1 MPTLICGSLAFDTI
15 MVFPDRFKNYIL
27 PDQIHILNV
36 CFVNPEL
43 RREFGG
49 CAGNIAYNLKLLGGD
64 PLPMGT
70 VGKDFSDY
78 RQRLVALGISDEHIL
93 EIPELYSA
101 QCSITTDQDN
111 NQITAFHPG
120 AMGEAHRNSV
130 ANANG
135 VSLGIVA
142 PDGKEAMIQHAHDFA
157 AESIPF
163 MFDPGQNLPLFSKDE
178 LMTFLDQATWC
189 VMNDYESQLMMNT
202 TGESINTLAQQVDAL
217 IVTRG
222 GEGSVVY
229 TDGDEIEIPTVNVDQ
244 AIDPTGCGDAYRA
257 GLLLGLEKG
266 WDWQTSGRVGSLIG
280 AIKVQQEGT
289 QNHQF
294 SIDEFA
300 QQYENH
306 FERTLPQSRSSR
318 SAQKF

>member
-294 SIDEFA
+294 SMEEFSR
-300 QQYENH
+300 QYSLN
-306 FERTLPQSRSSR
+306 FGLDLP
-318 SAQKF
+318 A

>member
-70 VGKDFSDY
+70 VGKDFADY
-78 RQRLVALGISDEHIL
+78 RQRLVTLGISDEHIL

-130 ANANG
+130 ASASG

-157 AESIPF
+157 AESVPF
-163 MFDPGQNLPLFSKDE
+163 MFDPGQNLPLFSKEE
-178 LMTFLDQATWC
+178 LMTFLEQATWC

-202 TGESINTLAQQVDAL
+202 TGESINSLAQHVDAL
-217 IVTRG
+217 VVTRG

-229 TDGDEIEIPTVNVDQ
+229 TGDDEIEIPTVNVDN
-244 AIDPTGCGDAYRA
+244 AVDPTGCGDAYRA
-257 GLLLGLEKG
+257 GLLLGLENG
-266 WDWQTSGRVGSLIG
+266 WDWETSGRVGSLIG

-294 SIDEFA
+294 SMDEFA
-300 QQYENH
+300 QQYEAY
-306 FERTLPQSRSSR
+306 FERTLPQS
-318 SAQKF
+318 

>member
-157 AESIPF
+157 AEGIPF

-257 GLLLGLEKG
+257 GLLLGLQKG

-300 QQYENH
+300 QQYETH
-306 FERTLPQSRSSR
+306 FERALPQS
-318 SAQKF
+318 

>member
-130 ANANG
+130 ATANG

-300 QQYENH
+300 QQYEAH
-306 FERTLPQSRSSR
+306 FERVLPQS
-318 SAQKF
+318 

>member
-244 AIDPTGCGDAYRA
+244 AVDPTGCGDAYRA

-300 QQYENH
+300 RQYETH
-306 FERTLPQSRSSR
+306 FERALPQS
-318 SAQKF
+318 

>member
-70 VGKDFSDY
+70 VGKDFSEY

-300 QQYENH
+300 QQYETH
-306 FERTLPQSRSSR
+306 FERALPQS
-318 SAQKF
+318 

>member
-135 VSLGIVA
+135 ISLGIVA

-300 QQYENH
+300 QQYEAH
-306 FERTLPQSRSSR
+306 FERVLPQS
-318 SAQKF
+318 

>member
-78 RQRLVALGISDEHIL
+78 RQWLVAVGISDEHIL

-130 ANANG
+130 ATTNG

-300 QQYENH
+300 QQYETN
-306 FERTLPQSRSSR
+306 FERALPRS
-318 SAQKF
+318 

>member
-1 MPTLICGSLAFDTI
+1 
-15 MVFPDRFKNYIL
+15 
-27 PDQIHILNV
+27 
-36 CFVNPEL
+36 
-43 RREFGG
+43 
-49 CAGNIAYNLKLLGGD
+49 
-64 PLPMGT
+64 
-70 VGKDFSDY
+70 
-78 RQRLVALGISDEHIL
+78 
-93 EIPELYSA
+93 
-101 QCSITTDQDN
+101 
-111 NQITAFHPG
+111 
-120 AMGEAHRNSV
+120 
-130 ANANG
+130 
-135 VSLGIVA
+135 
-142 PDGKEAMIQHAHDFA
+142 
-157 AESIPF
+157 

-178 LMTFLDQATWC
+178 LMTFLGQATWC

-202 TGESINTLAQQVDAL
+202 TGESINTLAKQVDAL

-306 FERTLPQSRSSR
+306 FERALP
-318 SAQKF
+318 

>member
-130 ANANG
+130 ATANG

-300 QQYENH
+300 QQYETH
-306 FERTLPQSRSSR
+306 FKRALPQS
-318 SAQKF
+318 

>member
-1 MPTLICGSLAFDTI
+1 

-120 AMGEAHRNSV
+120 AMGEAHRNNV

-142 PDGKEAMIQHAHDFA
+142 PDGKDAMIQHAHDFA
-157 AESIPF
+157 AEGIPF

-300 QQYENH
+300 RQYETH
-306 FERTLPQSRSSR
+306 FERALPQS
-318 SAQKF
+318 

>member
-120 AMGEAHRNSV
+120 AMGEAHRNNV
-130 ANANG
+130 ANASE

-142 PDGKEAMIQHAHDFA
+142 PDGREAMIQHAHDFA
-157 AESIPF
+157 AASIPF

-202 TGESINTLAQQVDAL
+202 TGESINTLAQQVHAL

-229 TDGDEIEIPTVNVDQ
+229 TDGDEIEIPTVNVDS
-244 AIDPTGCGDAYRA
+244 AVDPTGCGDAYRA

-266 WDWQTSGRVGSLIG
+266 WGWETSGRVGSLIG

-300 QQYENH
+300 RQYETH
-306 FERTLPQSRSSR
+306 FERALPQS
-318 SAQKF
+318 

>member
-244 AIDPTGCGDAYRA
+244 AVDPTGCGDAYRA

-306 FERTLPQSRSSR
+306 FERALPQS
-318 SAQKF
+318 

>member
-300 QQYENH
+300 QQYEAH
-306 FERTLPQSRSSR
+306 FERALPQS
-318 SAQKF
+318 

>member
-163 MFDPGQNLPLFSKDE
+163 MFDPGQNLPLFSNDE

-300 QQYENH
+300 QQYETH
-306 FERTLPQSRSSR
+306 FERALPQS
-318 SAQKF
+318 

>member
-130 ANANG
+130 ATANG

-294 SIDEFA
+294 SIDEFV
-300 QQYENH
+300 QQYETN
-306 FERTLPQSRSSR
+306 FERALPRS
-318 SAQKF
+318 

>member
-70 VGKDFSDY
+70 VGKDFADY

-120 AMGEAHRNSV
+120 AMGEAHRNRV
-130 ANANG
+130 ANAG
-135 VSLGIVA
+135 QVSLGIVA
-142 PDGKEAMIQHAHDFA
+142 PDGREAMIQHAHDFA
-157 AESIPF
+157 AEDIPF

-178 LMTFLDQATWC
+178 LITFLDQATWC

-202 TGESINTLAQQVDAL
+202 TGESINTLAQHVDAL

-229 TDGDEIEIPTVNVDQ
+229 AHGNEIEIPTVNVDN
-244 AIDPTGCGDAYRA
+244 AVDPTGCGDAYRA

-289 QNHQF
+289 QNHRVSMEEF
-294 SIDEFA
+294 SR
-300 QQYENH
+300 QYSLNFGLE
-306 FERTLPQSRSSR
+306 LPT
-318 SAQKF
+318 

>member
-93 EIPELYSA
+93 EITELYSA

-135 VSLGIVA
+135 ISLGIVA

-229 TDGDEIEIPTVNVDQ
+229 TNGDEIEIPTVNVDQ

-300 QQYENH
+300 QQYEAH
-306 FERTLPQSRSSR
+306 FERALPQS
-318 SAQKF
+318 

>member
-163 MFDPGQNLPLFSKDE
+163 MFDPGQNLPLFSNDE

-229 TDGDEIEIPTVNVDQ
+229 TNGDEIEIPTVNVDQ

-266 WDWQTSGRVGSLIG
+266 WDWETSGRVGSLIG

-300 QQYENH
+300 QQYEAH
-306 FERTLPQSRSSR
+306 FERALPQS
-318 SAQKF
+318 

>member
-300 QQYENH
+300 RQYETH
-306 FERTLPQSRSSR
+306 FQRALPQS
-318 SAQKF
+318 

>member
-70 VGKDFSDY
+70 VGKDFADY

-130 ANANG
+130 ASASG

-157 AESIPF
+157 AESVPF
-163 MFDPGQNLPLFSKDE
+163 MFDPGQNLPLFSKEE
-178 LMTFLDQATWC
+178 LMTFLEQATWC

-202 TGESINTLAQQVDAL
+202 TGESINTLAQHVDAL
-217 IVTRG
+217 VVTRG

-229 TDGDEIEIPTVNVDQ
+229 TGDDEIEIPTVNVDN
-244 AIDPTGCGDAYRA
+244 AVDPTGCGDAYRA
-257 GLLLGLEKG
+257 GLLLGLENG
-266 WDWQTSGRVGSLIG
+266 WDWETSGRVGSLIG
-280 AIKVQQEGT
+280 AIKVQQKGT

-294 SIDEFA
+294 SMDEFA
-300 QQYENH
+300 QQYETH
-306 FERTLPQSRSSR
+306 FERALPRS
-318 SAQKF
+318 

>member
-70 VGKDFSDY
+70 VGKDFADY
-78 RQRLVALGISDEHIL
+78 RQRLVTLGISDEHIL

-130 ANANG
+130 ASASG
-135 VSLGIVA
+135 ISLGIVA
-142 PDGKEAMIQHAHDFA
+142 PDGRDAMIQHAQDFA
-157 AESIPF
+157 AQNIPF
-163 MFDPGQNLPLFSKDE
+163 MFDPGQNLPLFSKEE
-178 LMTFLDQATWC
+178 LMAFLDQATWC

-202 TGESINTLAQQVDAL
+202 TGESINTLAQHVDAL
-217 IVTRG
+217 VVTRG

-229 TDGDEIEIPTVNVDQ
+229 TGSDKIEIPTVNVDN
-244 AIDPTGCGDAYRA
+244 AVDPTGCGDAYRA
-257 GLLLGLEKG
+257 GLLLGLQKG

-294 SIDEFA
+294 SMDTFRE
-300 QQYENH
+300 QYSLNFGTEI
-306 FERTLPQSRSSR
+306 P
-318 SAQKF
+318 AG

>member
-163 MFDPGQNLPLFSKDE
+163 MFDPGQNLPLFSNDE

-300 QQYENH
+300 QQYEAH
-306 FERTLPQSRSSR
+306 FERALPES
-318 SAQKF
+318 

>member
-163 MFDPGQNLPLFSKDE
+163 MFDPGQNLPLFSNDE

-229 TDGDEIEIPTVNVDQ
+229 TNGDEIEIPTVNVDQ

-300 QQYENH
+300 QQYEAH
-306 FERTLPQSRSSR
+306 FERALPQS
-318 SAQKF
+318 

>member
-70 VGKDFSDY
+70 VGKDFADY
-78 RQRLVALGISDEHIL
+78 RQRLVTLGISDEHIL

-120 AMGEAHRNSV
+120 AMGEAHRNKV
-130 ANANG
+130 ANAKG
-135 VSLGIVA
+135 ISLGIVA
-142 PDGKEAMIQHAHDFA
+142 PDGRDAMIQHGHDFA
-157 AESIPF
+157 AANIPF
-163 MFDPGQNLPLFSKDE
+163 MFDPGQNLPLFSKEE
-178 LMTFLDQATWC
+178 LMAFLDQATWC

-202 TGESINTLAQQVDAL
+202 TGESINSLAKQVDAL

-222 GEGSVVY
+222 GEGSVIY
-229 TDGDEIEIPTVNVDQ
+229 TQGDEIEIPTVNV
-244 AIDPTGCGDAYRA
+244 ANAVDPTGCGDAYRA
-257 GLLLGLEKG
+257 GLLLGLERG
-266 WDWQTSGRVGSLIG
+266 WDWQTSGCVGSLIG

-294 SIDEFA
+294 PMDKFA
-300 QQYENH
+300 QQYEAH
-306 FERTLPQSRSSR
+306 FERTLPQR
-318 SAQKF
+318 

>member
-70 VGKDFSDY
+70 VGKDFSYY

-130 ANANG
+130 ATANG

-300 QQYENH
+300 QQYEAH
-306 FERTLPQSRSSR
+306 FERALPQS
-318 SAQKF
+318 

>member
-300 QQYENH
+300 RQYETH
-306 FERTLPQSRSSR
+306 FERALPQS
-318 SAQKF
+318 

>member
-70 VGKDFSDY
+70 VGKDFADY
-78 RQRLVALGISDEHIL
+78 RQRLVTLGISDEHIL

-130 ANANG
+130 ASASG

-157 AESIPF
+157 AESVPF
-163 MFDPGQNLPLFSKDE
+163 MFDPGQNLPLFSKEE
-178 LMTFLDQATWC
+178 LMAFLDQATWC

-202 TGESINTLAQQVDAL
+202 TGESINTLAQHVDAL
-217 IVTRG
+217 VVTRG

-229 TDGDEIEIPTVNVDQ
+229 TGDDEIEIPTVNVDN
-244 AIDPTGCGDAYRA
+244 AVDPTGCGDAYRA
-257 GLLLGLEKG
+257 GLLLGLENG
-266 WDWQTSGRVGSLIG
+266 WDWETSGRVGSLIG

-294 SIDEFA
+294 SMDEFA
-300 QQYENH
+300 QQYETH
-306 FERTLPQSRSSR
+306 FERALPRS
-318 SAQKF
+318 

>member
-70 VGKDFSDY
+70 VGKDFSEY

-300 QQYENH
+300 QQYEAH
-306 FERTLPQSRSSR
+306 FERALPQS
-318 SAQKF
+318 

>member
-229 TDGDEIEIPTVNVDQ
+229 NDGDEIEIPTVNVDQ

-306 FERTLPQSRSSR
+306 FERALPQS
-318 SAQKF
+318 

>member
-130 ANANG
+130 ATANG

-229 TDGDEIEIPTVNVDQ
+229 TNGDEIEIPTVNVDQ

-294 SIDEFA
+294 SMEEFSR
-300 QQYENH
+300 QYSLN
-306 FERTLPQSRSSR
+306 FGLDLPT
-318 SAQKF
+318 